1 MKIDDILTLI
11 KAVSESE
18 LTELELS
25 VRRDEEDDP
34 APEGCA
40 RDEKD
45 SDGGMP
51 DGREAERRRYKGAVL
66 ETFRAVKAPREII
79 VQTEGQA
86 AVPAAVFTRAETAGA
101 KAEDDTKQEPAGD
114 FITSPMVGT
123 FYAAPSEGAEPF
135 ISVGDTVKKGQ
146 VVGIVE
152 AMKLM
157 NEIESPYDG
166 IVEKILVENKAMV
179 GFGQELVLIKNK

>member
-40 RDEKD
+40 RDGKD
-45 SDGGMP
+45 SDSGMP

-66 ETFRAVKAPREII
+66 ETFRAVKAPRS
-79 VQTEGQA
+79 A
-86 AVPAAVFTRAETAGA
+86 RY
-101 KAEDDTKQEPAGD
+101 
-114 FITSPMVGT
+114 S
-123 FYAAPSEGAEPF
+123 
-135 ISVGDTVKKGQ
+135 
-146 VVGIVE
+146 
-152 AMKLM
+152 
-157 NEIESPYDG
+157 
-166 IVEKILVENKAMV
+166 
-179 GFGQELVLIKNK
+179 